1 MESYLVDVSKLR
13 IPRPKFA
20 TQSSLQASSGDKC
33 RGPRAEP
40 PRDYN
45 MDNDFVASTSSSVR
59 TIKLQSDTEDIRQ
72 AIQEKL

>member
-1 MESYLVDVSKLR
+1 METYLVDVSKLR

-20 TQSSLQASSGDKC
+20 TTTMSPASSRYCSGG
-33 RGPRAEP
+33 GPREP

-45 MDNDFVASTSSSVR
+45 MEEEYNSAPSQRTS
-59 TIKLQSDTEDIRQ
+59 KLQSDTEDVRQ